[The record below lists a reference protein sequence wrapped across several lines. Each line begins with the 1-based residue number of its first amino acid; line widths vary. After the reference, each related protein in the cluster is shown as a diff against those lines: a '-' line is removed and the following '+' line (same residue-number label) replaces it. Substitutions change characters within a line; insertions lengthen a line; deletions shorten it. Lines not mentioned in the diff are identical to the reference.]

1 MKKTILK
8 DHPCFN
14 ALAHFRWA
22 RVHLPVAPRCNIRCN
37 FCERK
42 VNSSEKRPGCAEK
55 ILLPDEAIKWLEQA
69 LKRDVP
75 IKVVAVAGPGEP
87 LFNDE
92 TFEVMMEVKKRFPH
106 LIRCIATNGTL
117 LLDKME
123 LLIRAGI
130 DTVTV
135 SMCAVDANVGKKIYE
150 YVSFNGRRY
159 SGEKG
164 AALLIKRQIQGIK
177 ALVKNKIPVKV
188 NTVFIPGINSD
199 HIIDVASLCKDLG
212 VYIMNIMPL
221 IPAGRFKK
229 LKAPSKEELDHIRN
243 VCSFYIRQF
252 RLCKQCRADA
262 CGIPGGEDG
271 TLGSACI

>member
-1 MKKTILK
+1 MKDVLK
-8 DHPCFN
+8 EHPCFN
-14 ALAHFRWA
+14 EIAHYRWA
-22 RVHLPVAPRCNIRCN
+22 RVHLPVAPRCNVSCN
-37 FCERK
+37 FCERSL
-42 VNSSEKRPGCAEK
+42 NRTEKRPGCTEK
-55 ILLPDEAIKWLEQA
+55 ILSPDEAIKKVEKV
-69 LKRDVP
+69 LKRGVP
-75 IKVVAVAGPGEP
+75 LKVVAVAGPGEP

-135 SMCAVDANVGKKIYE
+135 SICAVDADVGKRIYE
-150 YVSFNGRRY
+150 YVCFNGRRY

-164 AALLIKRQIQGIK
+164 AQLLIKRQIQGIK
-177 ALVKNKIPVKV
+177 ELVKNKIPVKV

-199 HIIDVASLCKDLG
+199 HIKDIASLCRDLG

-221 IPAGRFKK
+221 IPAGRFRK
-229 LKAPSKEELDHIRN
+229 LKAPSKEELNHVRDA
-243 VCSFYIRQF
+243 CSSYIRQF
-252 RLCKQCRADA
+252 RLCKQCRADS
-262 CGIPGGEDG
+262 CGIPGGRDG
-271 TLGSACI
+271 TLGSDCI